1 MKSRK
6 KTIVILSLFLFF
18 SVCMNLHGEQDTI
31 TIGRVSDN
39 PKRHYKRL
47 KPFIDY
53 IAENLEHMGIK
64 KGRVLL
70 AKDNHRLIKY
80 LREGKVDIV
89 TETPFSSI
97 IYMEKAGAKPLLRR
111 WKKSVPIYNS
121 YIFVRKDSGINS
133 LKDLKGK
140 VIAFE
145 DPGSTTGYFL
155 PKVTIIKEGLEMV
168 ELKNYKQKPPSDKVG
183 YCFAGG
189 EPNIAHWVH
198 KGLVAAGA
206 LSNIEYREA
215 DEVPPRFLPDFKVIY
230 KTESVPR
237 NLILVRG
244 DMNPEMQTAVKDIL
258 INMRLNKEGRKI
270 MWEKLSKTLHF
281 DEFPEGVEEIIEK
294 FKEKYELIKEEIE
307 REYPE

>member
-18 SVCMNLHGEQDTI
+18 LVCMNLQAEQNTI
-31 TIGRVSDN
+31 TIGRVSDH
-39 PKRHYKRL
+39 PKKHYKKL

-183 YCFAGG
+183 YCFAHG

-198 KGLVAAGA
+198 KSLVDAGA
-206 LSNIEYREA
+206 LSNIEYQEA

-230 KTESVPR
+230 KTEPVPR

-270 MWEKLSKTLHF
+270 MWKLSKTLHF

>member
-18 SVCMNLHGEQDTI
+18 LVCMNLQAEQNTI
-31 TIGRVSDN
+31 TVSRVSDH
-39 PKRHYKRL
+39 PKKHYKKL

-183 YCFAGG
+183 YCFAHG

-198 KGLVAAGA
+198 KSLVDAGA
-206 LSNIEYREA
+206 LSNIEYQEA

-230 KTESVPR
+230 KSESVPR

-270 MWEKLSKTLHF
+270 MWKLSKTLHF

>member
-1 MKSRK
+1 MRFRK
-6 KTIVILSLFLFF
+6 KSTVILSLFLFLL
-18 SVCMNLHGEQDTI
+18 VCMNLYGGQNTI
-31 TIGRVSDN
+31 TISRVSDH
-39 PKRHYKRL
+39 PKKHYKKL
-47 KPFIDY
+47 KPFINY
-53 IAENLEHMGIK
+53 IAKSLKHMGIR
-64 KGRVLL
+64 KGKVLL
-70 AKDNHRLIKY
+70 AKDNHQLIKY

-111 WKKSVPIYNS
+111 WKKSVSRYNS

-155 PKVTIIKEGLEMV
+155 PKVTIMKEGLEMV
-168 ELKNYKQKPPSDKVG
+168 ELKNYREKPPPDKVG
-183 YCFAGG
+183 YCFAHG

-198 KGLVAAGA
+198 KSLVDAGA
-206 LSNIEYREA
+206 LSNIEYQES
-215 DEVPPRFLPDFKVIY
+215 DEVPASFLPDFKVIY
-230 KTESVPR
+230 KSESVPR
-237 NLILVRG
+237 SLILVHG
-244 DMNPEMQTAVKDIL
+244 DMNPEMQAAVKNIL

-270 MWEKLSKTLHF
+270 MWKLSNTLHF
-281 DEFPEGVEEIIEK
+281 DEFPEGVEEVIEK
-294 FKEKYELIKEEIE
+294 FKEKYELIKKEIE

>member
-1 MKSRK
+1 MKLRK
-6 KTIVILSLFLFF
+6 KSTIILMLFF
-18 SVCMNLHGEQDTI
+18 LIFLVRMNLQAEQDTI
-31 TIGRVSDN
+31 TISRVSDH
-39 PKRHYKRL
+39 PKKNYKRL

-53 IAENLEHMGIK
+53 IAKNLEHMGIR
-64 KGRVLL
+64 KGKVLL
-70 AKDNHRLIKY
+70 AKDNHQLIKY

-97 IYMEKAGAKPLLRR
+97 IYIEKAEAKPLLRR
-111 WKKSVPIYNS
+111 WKKSVPEYGS
-121 YIFVRKDSGINS
+121 YIFVRKDRGIDS
-133 LKDLKGK
+133 LEDLKGK

-155 PKVTIIKEGLEMV
+155 PKVTILKKGLEMV

-198 KGLVAAGA
+198 KGLVDAGA
-206 LSNIEYREA
+206 LSNIEYREP
-215 DEVPPRFLPDFKVIY
+215 DEVPVGFLPDFKVIY
-230 KTESVPR
+230 KTEPVPR

-244 DMNPEMQTAVKDIL
+244 DMDTKMQTEVKDIL
-258 INMRLNKEGRKI
+258 INMRFNEDGKRI
-270 MWEKLSKTLHF
+270 MWKLSKTLHF
-281 DEFPEGVEEIIEK
+281 DEFPEGVEEVIKK
-294 FKEKYELIKEEIE
+294 FKEKYELVKEEIE